1 MLNLGDTYTDL
12 KNFSEA
18 QCYLQKGLLMIQ
30 KLGDKYVEAGGYV
43 GFGKLYLAQ
52 NKKVLSK
59 DYFTKAYN
67 LLKAIGDN
75 NDAQEVMDT
84 IIYETYVKPY
94 VKQ

>member
-1 MLNLGDTYTDL
+1 MFGIRKNLILVLTKGD
-12 KNFSEA
+12 S
-18 QCYLQKGLLMIQ
+18 I
-30 KLGDKYVEAGGYV
+30 
-43 GFGKLYLAQ
+43 
-52 NKKVLSK
+52 VLSK